1 MNFSIPGSTRTERR
15 HRLTVAI
22 VTLLGL
28 TACLAA
34 PAKAEVFNFSFETSD
49 FTIGSGFEGTG
60 SFSTTSDN
68 GNFSSA
74 TGGVTNFTLT
84 ETEDFPT
91 TGYASHTFAAAD
103 IQSSVLASVN
113 AGSLT
118 SFSFATFATVV
129 STPMGT
135 DTVTIDVSF
144 PASNAIEIYSEQE
157 GFFSP
162 SSEGEQSATLT
173 ISAVPEL
180 STWAM
185 MILGFCGV
193 GFVAY
198 RRKDKLALNAA

>member
-1 MNFSIPGSTRTERR
+1 MNFSIPGSTKTARR
-15 HRLTVAI
+15 RRLTAVAI

-34 PAKAEVFNFSFETSD
+34 PAQAEVFNFSFETSD
-49 FTIGSGFEGTG
+49 FTIGNGFEGTG

-84 ETEDFPT
+84 EEERFPS
-91 TGYASHTFAAAD
+91 TGDISYTFAAAD
-103 IQSSVLASVN
+103 IQSPVLATVS
-113 AGSLT
+113 AGTLT
-118 SFSFATFATVV
+118 SFSFATFPTTV
-129 STPMGT
+129 SMGA

-144 PASNAIEIYSEQE
+144 PASSAIEINSVQG
-157 GFFSP
+157 GFFSS
-162 SSEGEQSATLT
+162 SSEDEQSATLT

-193 GFVAY
+193 GFIAY